1 MKEQDGNKKTDNIT
15 VRSYHGSLLI
25 LFILFT
31 LFLYKTSLCSVSAS
45 EIDIRVPETDMVA
58 VSADTVRNQV
68 PEIPA
73 MDTADSNKSSQKNKI
88 KELTV
93 SKKLVNINTASV
105 DELTGLKGI
114 GKKIALEIV
123 KFRNET
129 GGFQTPEDI
138 MKVKGIGKVK
148 YSAIKDY
155 IILK

>member
-1 MKEQDGNKKTDNIT
+1 MEKQNSNNKSDNI
-15 VRSYHGSLLI
+15 VKRSYHGSLYI

-31 LFLYKTSLCSVSAS
+31 LFLYKTSLCTVSAS
-45 EIDIRVPETDMVA
+45 EIDLRFQKNDRIAETK
-58 VSADTVRNQV
+58 DTVQNAV
-68 PEIPA
+68 
-73 MDTADSNKSSQKNKI
+73 DSNKSSQKNKI

-114 GKKIALEIV
+114 GKKIAQEIV

-138 MKVKGIGKVK
+138 MKVKGIGKAK
-148 YSAIKDY
+148 YSAIRDY

>member
-1 MKEQDGNKKTDNIT
+1 MKN
-15 VRSYHGSLLI
+15 
-25 LFILFT
+25 
-31 LFLYKTSLCSVSAS
+31 
-45 EIDIRVPETDMVA
+45 A
-58 VSADTVRNQV
+58 V
-68 PEIPA
+68 
-73 MDTADSNKSSQKNKI
+73 DSNKSSQKNKI

-114 GKKIALEIV
+114 GKKIAQEIV

-138 MKVKGIGKVK
+138 MKVKGIGKAK
-148 YSAIKDY
+148 YSAIRDY

>member
-1 MKEQDGNKKTDNIT
+1 MKKQNGNSKSDNI
-15 VRSYHGSLLI
+15 VKRSYRGSLYL

-31 LFLYKTSLCSVSAS
+31 LFIYKTSLCTVSAS
-45 EIDIRVPETDMVA
+45 EIDLRFQNSDLAPETK
-58 VSADTVRNQV
+58 DTVKDPV
-68 PEIPA
+68 PDISEIN
-73 MDTADSNKSSQKNKI
+73 TADSNKSSQKNKI

-114 GKKIALEIV
+114 GKKIADEIV

-138 MKVKGIGKVK
+138 MKVKGIGKAK
-148 YSAIKDY
+148 YSAIKEY